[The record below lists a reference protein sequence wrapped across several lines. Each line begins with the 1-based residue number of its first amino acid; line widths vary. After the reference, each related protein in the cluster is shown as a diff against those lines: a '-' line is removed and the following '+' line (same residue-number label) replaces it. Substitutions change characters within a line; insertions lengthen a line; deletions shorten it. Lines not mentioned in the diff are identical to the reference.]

1 MMNFTP
7 YILPVALAL
16 VLLILMK
23 LQANAARKA
32 LRATEERMAALE
44 LQLADREADDGAQSL
59 KQQLA
64 NTENNLRAELGK
76 ISEEKDLKITQLQ
89 EDLRST
95 LNSFMDAT
103 ENKLAESDA
112 SAKARNEEVIE
123 KVTTL
128 LRQAIR
134 KPEQKNEET
143 PPPPARPAV
152 SPMHEKAKRL
162 ARLIVSDIV
171 LYNQQA
177 VEEGVKK
184 GTFEE
189 VMAHEIQEAKKLYES
204 RVPEEIRSKTNY
216 LDEAFAALIERKKK
230 ELNIS

>member
-1 MMNFTP
+1 MNFTP

-23 LQANAARKA
+23 LQAHGARKA
-32 LRATEERMAALE
+32 LRSAEERIEALE
-44 LQLADREADDGAQSL
+44 QLLANREADDGTQAL

-64 NTENNLRAELGK
+64 NTENDLRMELGK

-95 LNSFMDAT
+95 LNSFMEAT
-103 ENKLAESDA
+103 ENKLAESDE
-112 SAKARNEEVIE
+112 SAQARNKEVIE

-134 KPEQKNEET
+134 KPDQNKEEK
-143 PPPPARPAV
+143 PAPARPAV

-171 LYNQQA
+171 LYNQEA
-177 VEEGVKK
+177 VEKGVRN

-204 RVPEEIRSKTNY
+204 RVPEEIRNKTNY
-216 LDEAFAALIERKKK
+216 LDEAFAALIERKKT
-230 ELNIS
+230 ELDIA